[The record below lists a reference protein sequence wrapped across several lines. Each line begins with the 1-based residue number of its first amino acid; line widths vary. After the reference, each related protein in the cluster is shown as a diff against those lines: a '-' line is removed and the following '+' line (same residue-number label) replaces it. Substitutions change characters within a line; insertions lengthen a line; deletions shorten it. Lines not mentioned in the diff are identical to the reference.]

1 MVLALQNI
9 TRLRGR
15 PSYRIMRM
23 SSRKVL
29 VVLVMTSSRR
39 EAGSIAKAVVK
50 EKLAAC
56 VNMVP
61 GVTSVFR
68 WKGRVQISREVLL
81 IMKTTVLRYSALE
94 QRIRSLHSYQVPEI
108 LAVKI
113 EKGAKQYIGWVQQET
128 ASG

>member
-9 TRLRGR
+9 TKLRGR

-81 IMKTTVLRYSALE
+81 IMKTTVRRYSALE

>member
-81 IMKTTVLRYSALE
+81 IMKTTVRRYSALE

-113 EKGAKQYIGWVQQET
+113 EQGAKQYIGWVQQET

>member
-81 IMKTTVLRYSALE
+81 IMKTTVRRYSALE

>member
-56 VNMVP
+56 VNMVT
-61 GVTSVFR
+61 GVTSVFLL
-68 WKGRVQISREVLL
+68 VLL
-81 IMKTTVLRYSALE
+81 IMKTTVRRYSALE